1 MRLLFLTPQLP
12 YPPQQGTAIR
22 NYYVIAGLARRHE
35 VNLLSFIEP
44 EQHLEAAQPLHALCR
59 RLEVVPAPTRQFT
72 DRVRGL
78 LLSGWPDM
86 ALRLA
91 SPIFADRLTNWLQQ
105 ERVDIVQ
112 IEGIE
117 MARYLEVILSAP
129 QRPRIVY
136 DDHNAEY
143 VLQERAFR
151 SDVRQPQR
159 LHAALYSFIQ
169 WRRLR
174 RYEAAICQQVDRVLT
189 CSAADAE
196 ALHRLLPGL
205 QVHILPNGVDTA
217 FFRPQPAAPVASLV
231 FTGKMDF
238 RPNVDAA
245 LWLVHDILPRV
256 RRAHPEAT
264 LALVG
269 QRPSPAVARLA
280 EQPGVIVTG
289 RVEDVRPYIAGAQVY
304 VAPLRMGSG
313 TRLKLL
319 EAMAMGAAIVSTR
332 LGAEGLPVESG
343 RHLLLAD
350 TSADFADAIVALLD
364 TPAQREALGQAA
376 RQLVEAEF
384 DWEHIIP
391 RLETIYGP

>member
-12 YPPQQGTAIR
+12 YPPEQGTAIR
-22 NYYVIAGLARRHE
+22 NYHLIAGLAHRHE
-35 VNLLSFIEP
+35 VSLLSFTDP
-44 EQHLEAAQPLHALCR
+44 EQRLEAAQPLRALCH
-59 RLEVVPAPTRQFT
+59 RLEVVPAPTRRFT
-72 DRVRGL
+72 DRLRGL

-91 SPIFADRLTNWLQQ
+91 SPAFAARLADWLRE
-105 ERVDIVQ
+105 ERVDLVQ

-117 MARYLEVILSAP
+117 MARYLDTILSASR
-129 QRPRIVY
+129 RPRVVY

-151 SDVRQPQR
+151 SDIRQPGR
-159 LHAALYSFIQ
+159 LHAAFYSFIQ

-174 RYEAAICQQVDRVLT
+174 RYEAAICQQVDRVIA
-189 CSAADAE
+189 CSAADAA
-196 ALHRLLPGL
+196 ALRRLLPNL
-205 QVHILPNGVDTA
+205 QVHILPNGVDTT
-217 FFRPQPAAPVASLV
+217 FFRPQAAPPVASLV

-245 LWLVHDILPRV
+245 LWLAHDILPRV
-256 RRAHPEAT
+256 RQAHLEAT
-264 LALVG
+264 LAIVG

-350 TSADFADAIVALLD
+350 TSADFAQAVIALLD
-364 TPAQREALGQAA
+364 APAQRQALGQAA

-384 DWEHIIP
+384 DWARIVP
-391 RLETIYGP
+391 QLEAIYGP

>member
-22 NYYVIAGLARRHE
+22 NYHLIASLAARHE
-35 VNLLSFIEP
+35 VSLLSFAEP
-44 EQHLEAAQPLHALCR
+44 DQALDAARPLWALCR
-59 RLEVVPAPTRQFT
+59 RLEAVPTPTRRLA
-72 DRVRGL
+72 DRLRGL
-78 LLSGWPDM
+78 MLSGWPDM

-91 SPIFADRLTNWLQQ
+91 SPAYAARLSAWLQE
-105 ERVDIVQ
+105 ERFDVVQ

-117 MARYLEVILSAP
+117 MARYLDAIP
-129 QRPRIVY
+129 PGPGRPLIVY

-151 SDVRQPQR
+151 SDSLRPHR
-159 LHAALYSFIQ
+159 LHAALYSLVQ

-174 RYEAAICQQVDRVLT
+174 RYEAEVCRRADRVIA
-189 CSAADAE
+189 CSAADAA
-196 ALHRLLPGL
+196 ALRRIAPDLR
-205 QVHILPNGVDTA
+205 VHVIPNGVDTA
-217 FFRPQPAAPVASLV
+217 AIRPQPAAPVATLV

-245 LWLVHDILPRV
+245 IWLVRDILPRV
-256 RRAHPEAT
+256 RQARPDAT

-280 EQPGVIVTG
+280 AQPGVIVTG
-289 RVEDVRPYIAGAQVY
+289 RVEDARPYIAGAQVY

-319 EAMAMGAAIVSTR
+319 EAMAMEAAIVSTS

-343 RHLLLAD
+343 RHVLLAD
-350 TSADFADAIVALLD
+350 DAASFAAAVVALLGD
-364 TPAQREALGQAA
+364 PARRVALGQEA
-376 RQLVEAEF
+376 RRLVEAEF
-384 DWEHIIP
+384 DWRSILP
-391 RLETIYGP
+391 RLEAVYGP

>member
-22 NYYVIAGLARRHE
+22 NYHVMAGLARRHE
-35 VNLLSFIEP
+35 VSLLSFIEP
-44 EQHLEAAQPLHALCR
+44 DQRLEAAQPLRALCH
-59 RLEVVPAPTRQFT
+59 RLEVVPVPTRQFS
-72 DRVRGL
+72 DRLRDL

-91 SPIFADRLTNWLQQ
+91 SPAFASRLADWLRE
-105 ERVDIVQ
+105 ERFDIVQ

-117 MARYLEVILSAP
+117 MARYLEVIFSAS
-129 QRPRIVY
+129 QRPRVIY

-151 SDVRQPQR
+151 SDIRQPDR

-174 RYEAAICQQVDRVLT
+174 RYEAAICQQVDRVIT
-189 CSAADAE
+189 CSPADAT
-196 ALHRLLPGL
+196 ALRQLLPDL

-217 FFRPQPAAPVASLV
+217 FFRPQVAAPVASLV

-256 RRAHPEAT
+256 RQAHPEAT

-332 LGAEGLPVESG
+332 LGVEGLPVDSG

-350 TSADFADAIVALLD
+350 TSADFAEAVIALLD
-364 TPAQREALGQAA
+364 APAQRQALGRAA

-384 DWEHIIP
+384 DWERIVP
-391 RLETIYGP
+391 RLETIYEL

>member
-22 NYYVIAGLARRHE
+22 NYHVIAGLAHRYE
-35 VNLLSFIEP
+35 VSLLSFIDP
-44 EQHLEAAQPLHALCR
+44 EQRLEGAQGLRALCR
-59 RLEVVPAPTRQFT
+59 RLEVLPVPTRRFS
-72 DRVRGL
+72 DRLRG

-91 SPIFADRLTNWLQQ
+91 SPAFAARLADWLKE
-105 ERVDIVQ
+105 ERFDIVQ

-117 MARYLEVILSAP
+117 MARYLDVILFAP
-129 QRPRIVY
+129 YRPCIVY

-174 RYEAAICQQVDRVLT
+174 RYEATVCRQVDRVIA
-189 CSAADAE
+189 CSAADAK
-196 ALHRLLPGL
+196 ALRQLLPDL

-217 FFRPQPAAPVASLV
+217 FFRPQPAVPPVASLV

-256 RRAHPEAT
+256 RQAHPEAT

-332 LGAEGLPVESG
+332 LGAEGLPVQSG

-350 TSADFADAIVALLD
+350 TSADFAEAVIALLD
-364 TPAQREALGQAA
+364 APAQRKALGQAA

-384 DWEHIIP
+384 DWARIIP
-391 RLETIYGP
+391 RLETIYGS